1 MEQRLRAIVDKLNEY
16 ADQYYRHDNPTVTD
30 GEYDAL
36 FDELLSLEK
45 QTGLVLP
52 DSPSRRVGGA
62 PVQGFSQHT
71 HLGQLWSLDKC
82 RAKEEVAAWE
92 QRIHKIYDQQTNL
105 PPLLYALE
113 YKIDGLTINLT
124 YDNGRL
130 VQAATRGNGLVGEGI
145 LPQVHTIRSIPLT
158 IPFTGRME
166 VQGEGFMPLSSFDAY
181 NKTAAEPLKNAR
193 NAAAG
198 ALRNLDPAVTASRKL
213 DAFFYN
219 VGYIEGKTLHSLPEM
234 LEFLQE
240 NGIKISPK
248 VQYFHSALE
257 AYDAAMAQAQSRKQE
272 DFLTD
277 GMVIKVCDFATR
289 AVLGHTERFPRWAMA
304 IKFEAEEAVT
314 TVLDVQWQVGRTGKL
329 TPLALLSPVEICGAT
344 VKRATLNNMGD
355 IRRKQVKIGGKVWI
369 RRSNDVIPEIMGSVD
384 DQGQEVPV
392 PVQCPFCGAEV
403 IQRGAHLF
411 CSNTVDCKPQLLA
424 ALSHFA
430 SKGCMDIQGL
440 NEKTLETFMDQLH
453 VRYPADLYALTKEQ
467 ILSLEGFKEKRAGNI
482 ISAIENSKHCGF
494 SRFLSGLGI
503 PNIGRKTA
511 KDLASVYPDIQAL
524 SNATAEELAAMDDIG
539 DIMAQSIVNFLADEK
554 NKQHI
559 NDLLQRGVLPQSE
572 VGSAAQAQGVL
583 SGETIV
589 FTGALSVMTRSQA
602 RESAEA
608 LGAQTTDSVSKKTT
622 LVVAGENAGS
632 KLAKAEKLGIKVIT
646 EQAYIDLIGRD
657 NLQ

>member
-1 MEQRLRAIVDKLNEY
+1 MEQRLRAIVDTLNEY

-62 PVQGFSQHT
+62 PVQGFSPHT

-92 QRIHKIYDQQTNL
+92 QRIHKIYDQHENL

-124 YDNGRL
+124 YDNGCL

-234 LEFLQE
+234 LEFLQG

-304 IKFEAEEAVT
+304 IKFEAEEAIT

-411 CSNTVDCKPQLLA
+411 CSNSVDCKPQLLA

-430 SKGCMDIQGL
+430 SKSCMDIQGL
-440 NEKTLETFMDQLH
+440 NEKTLEAFMDQLH
-453 VRYPADLYALTKEQ
+453 VRYPADLYTLTKEQ
-467 ILSLEGFKEKRAGNI
+467 ILSLEGFQEKRAGNI

-511 KDLASVYPDIQAL
+511 KELASVYPDIRTL

-539 DIMAQSIVNFLADEK
+539 DIVAQSIVNFLADDK
-554 NKQHI
+554 NKRHI
-559 NDLLQRGVLPQSE
+559 NDLLQRGVLPESE
-572 VGSAAQAQGVL
+572 VGSAAQTQGVL

-589 FTGALSVMTRSQA
+589 FTGVLSVMTRSQA

-622 LVVAGENAGS
+622 LVVAGKNAGS

-646 EQAYIDLIGRD
+646 EQAYIDLIGWD

>member
-1 MEQRLRAIVDKLNEY
+1 
-16 ADQYYRHDNPTVTD
+16 
-30 GEYDAL
+30 
-36 FDELLSLEK
+36 
-45 QTGLVLP
+45 
-52 DSPSRRVGGA
+52 
-62 PVQGFSQHT
+62 
-71 HLGQLWSLDKC
+71 
-82 RAKEEVAAWE
+82 
-92 QRIHKIYDQQTNL
+92 
-105 PPLLYALE
+105 
-113 YKIDGLTINLT
+113 
-124 YDNGRL
+124 
-130 VQAATRGNGLVGEGI
+130 
-145 LPQVHTIRSIPLT
+145 
-158 IPFTGRME
+158 
-166 VQGEGFMPLSSFDAY
+166 
-181 NKTAAEPLKNAR
+181 
-193 NAAAG
+193 
-198 ALRNLDPAVTASRKL
+198 
-213 DAFFYN
+213 
-219 VGYIEGKTLHSLPEM
+219 
-234 LEFLQE
+234 
-240 NGIKISPK
+240 
-248 VQYFHSALE
+248 
-257 AYDAAMAQAQSRKQE
+257 
-272 DFLTD
+272 
-277 GMVIKVCDFATR
+277 
-289 AVLGHTERFPRWAMA
+289 MA
-304 IKFEAEEAVT
+304 IKFEAEEAIT

-539 DIMAQSIVNFLADEK
+539 EIVAQSIVNFLADEK

-572 VGSAAQAQGVL
+572 VGSAVQAQGIL

>member
-1 MEQRLRAIVDKLNEY
+1 MEQRLRAIVDTLNEY

-62 PVQGFSQHT
+62 PVQGFSPHT

-92 QRIHKIYDQQTNL
+92 QRIHKIYDQHENL

-124 YDNGRL
+124 YDNGCL

-158 IPFTGRME
+158 IPFTSRME

-234 LEFLQE
+234 LKFLQE

-304 IKFEAEEAVT
+304 IKFEAEEAIT

-411 CSNTVDCKPQLLA
+411 CSNSVDCKPQLLA

-440 NEKTLETFMDQLH
+440 NEKTLEAFMDQLH
-453 VRYPADLYALTKEQ
+453 VRYPADLYTLTKEQ
-467 ILSLEGFKEKRAGNI
+467 ILSLEGFQEKRAGNI

-511 KDLASVYPDIQAL
+511 KDLASVYPDIRTL

-539 DIMAQSIVNFLADEK
+539 DIVAQSIVNFLADDK
-554 NKQHI
+554 NKRHI
-559 NDLLQRGVLPQSE
+559 NDLLQRGVLPESE
-572 VGSAAQAQGVL
+572 VGSAAQTQGVL